1 MEIGERISEYAAKKG
16 ITIADFERI
25 CGLGNGSVRKIRN
38 TIGRRK
44 LEDVLKAFPDLNR
57 VWLLTGE
64 GEYRY

>member
-1 MEIGERISEYAAKKG
+1 MEIGERISEYATKKG